1 MGLGEQLAALGI
13 VVTAA
18 EQQRLLLYLDELLRW
33 NKRINLT
40 AVRERDAAVEKHL
53 VDALTVLPLL
63 RGDERL
69 LDLGS
74 GAGLPG
80 IPLSIVRP
88 GLQVVSVDAVEKKIL
103 FQRHA
108 ARLLSLTC
116 FEAVH
121 ARGEALPQRPGCA
134 NGFDLVVSR
143 AFASLPAFLR
153 LALPCLRPDGR
164 VLAMKGAEG
173 ERELAAAQDE
183 LARLGV
189 RHERTVRCRLPRSG
203 AERTLLLF
211 INDGTNPTSGGEIP
225 G

>member
-1 MGLGEQLAALGI
+1 MRLDEQLAALGLA
-13 VVTAA
+13 VTAA
-18 EQQRLLLYLDELLRW
+18 EQQRLLIYLDELLRW
-33 NKRINLT
+33 TQRINLT
-40 AVRERDAAVEKHL
+40 AVRERDAAVEKHV

-80 IPLSIVRP
+80 IPLSIVCP
-88 GLQVVSVDAVEKKIL
+88 DLQVVSVDAVEKKVL

-108 ARLLSLTC
+108 ARLLGLTR

-121 ARGEALPQRPGCA
+121 ARGETLPQRPGCA
-134 NGFDLVVSR
+134 AGFDLVVSR

-153 LALPCLRPDGR
+153 LALPCLRPGGK

-173 ERELAAAQDE
+173 ERELAAAQGE
-183 LARLGV
+183 LLRLGV
-189 RHERTVRCRLPRSG
+189 GHQRTMHCRLPRSG

-211 INDGTNPTSGGEIP
+211 TLADANPISGGVLP